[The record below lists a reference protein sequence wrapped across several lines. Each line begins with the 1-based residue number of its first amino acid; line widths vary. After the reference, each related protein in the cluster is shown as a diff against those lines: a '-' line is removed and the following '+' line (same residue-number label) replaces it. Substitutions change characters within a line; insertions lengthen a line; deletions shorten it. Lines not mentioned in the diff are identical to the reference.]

1 MCYTLGGLKQEE
13 FILSKFWRLEIWNWG
28 VYLHW
33 FLQEAPRESLF
44 HTSLRSLWFQ
54 VTQGLTWFVDSSL
67 QSLPS
72 LIDVRALSHVWLF
85 VTPWTVAHL
94 APLTMGF
101 SRQESW
107 SVLPFPI
114 PGDLPNPGLE
124 PESLSSPVLAGGFF
138 TTSATWEALLLLKVK
153 VLVTQSCLT
162 LFDPCRL
169 YVLFFLILLFV
180 QMPLFLWSHQ

>member
-54 VTQGLTWFVDSSL
+54 VTQGLPWFVDSSL

-114 PGDLPNPGLE
+114 PGNLPNPGLE
-124 PESLSSPVLAGGFF
+124 PESLSSPVLAGGFV
-138 TTSATWEALLLLKVK
+138 TTSATWK
-153 VLVTQSCLT
+153 
-162 LFDPCRL
+162 PCF
-169 YVLFFLILLFV
+169 YWKWKF
-180 QMPLFLWSHQ
+180 